1 MCFLFIIIL
10 FTKTMRL
17 NNYTIILILSY
28 LNISEVNKIKNIN
41 RRFFHL
47 FYSKLYINKIKEIYN
62 MNDNLEKNLFYTMLT
77 MDNRCLLC
85 RKSLLNDKL
94 IILYNLLCCD
104 CKCLICFKEDNCDC
118 YLYPYGHYECLKKF
132 EILSPAYKVY
142 RKFYIPFL
150 SNKNLDGLFIKSR
163 IQNL

>member
-17 NNYTIILILSY
+17 NNYIIILILSY

-85 RKSLLNDKL
+85 RKPLLNDKL
-94 IILYNLLCCD
+94 LILYNLLCCD
-104 CKCLICFKEDNCDC
+104 GKCLICFKEDNCDC

-132 EILSPAYKVY
+132 EMVKSVYKVY
-142 RKFYIPFL
+142 RKFSIPFL
-150 SNKNLDGLFIKSR
+150 SNNNLDGLFIKSR